1 MSVRHRRPLLATAV
15 LVAGAGLAL
24 TACGPDNSDPVA
36 GATASATG
44 AASAAPAATGA
55 PAGSHPTTHAPKPSG
70 TGRPGGN
77 GGATGGTG
85 ASGGPCDIQNL
96 SIHMTPRS
104 GAPTQFVIDVKNT
117 GGSACTL
124 SATPGVN
131 LGNSTA
137 QDQSKNLKPILA
149 SGTERFTVAAGKN
162 AYVAIDVN
170 PSGATT
176 GTVPGINEVNVLADD
191 DDTNMPLANTQNFPL
206 PAGAKVLDPKMGVY
220 RASVAEA
227 VASMASAPK

>member
-1 MSVRHRRPLLATAV
+1 MSVRHRRPLLATVV

-44 AASAAPAATGA
+44 AASAAPAASGA

-70 TGRPGGN
+70 TGRPSGGTS
-77 GGATGGTG
+77 AGTG
-85 ASGGPCDIQNL
+85 AAGSPCDIQNL

-104 GAPTQFVIDVKNT
+104 GAPTQYVIDVKNT

-124 SATPGVN
+124 SATPGVD

-137 QDQSKNLKPILA
+137 RDQSKNLKPILA
-149 SGTERFTVAAGKN
+149 SGTERFTVPAGKN

-191 DDTNMPLANTQNFPL
+191 DDTNMPLANIQNFPL

-220 RASVAEA
+220 RAGVAEA
-227 VASMASAPK
+227 VASLAAAPK